1 MDKRNL
7 RVLFM
12 IACVGLAFAG
22 TVSLLSAIFAG
33 TGSLVSGI
41 FGIVLAVVFY
51 LLWKD
56 AKKRS

>member
-1 MDKRNL
+1 MNRQNL

-22 TVSLLSAIFAG
+22 IVTLASAIFAG
-33 TGSLVSGI
+33 TGSVISGLIGLGLSGI
-41 FGIVLAVVFY
+41 FY

-56 AKKRS
+56 AKDRS